1 MGMAI
6 IIDEKKN
13 LKGIFT
19 DGDLRRILET
29 TAINF
34 DSKISRFMKKN
45 PLTIE
50 PDKNIS
56 DAISLLN
63 TKKINQLVVLNKNK
77 KVMGALSI
85 HTLLEK
91 GFI

>member
-1 MGMAI
+1 MV
-6 IIDEKKN
+6 
-13 LKGIFT
+13 
-19 DGDLRRILET
+19 ILEESQRLLQL
-29 TAINF
+29 ILMQKF
-34 DSKISRFMKKN
+34 QIYEKN

-77 KVMGALSI
+77 RL
-85 HTLLEK
+85 
-91 GFI
+91 

>member
-1 MGMAI
+1 M
-6 IIDEKKN
+6 KKN

-19 DGDLRRILET
+19 DGDLRRISET

>member
-1 MGMAI
+1 MILDVHQEVFTRYLKNFLAESI
-6 IIDEKKN
+6 IMEMI
-13 LKGIFT
+13 
-19 DGDLRRILET
+19 
-29 TAINF
+29 
-34 DSKISRFMKKN
+34 MKKN

-56 DAISLLN
+56 DAINLLN